1 MVDQLRLVVGLGN
14 PGSKYLGT
22 RHNIGF
28 MALERLA
35 SRDGLSFR
43 QQAKL
48 HGLAAEQ
55 GLGQDR
61 LRLLMPQTF
70 MNDSGRSIRAAL
82 DWFGFSPGQL
92 LILVDDMDIPLGRL
106 RLRAQG
112 SAGGH
117 NGLRSTIQHLGP
129 RPSPAF
135 ASASVPH
142 RRIPPS
148 VGSARCPTCSVP
160 SVGPSGPRWM
170 PCWMVCSIQSGGSRS
185 MAWNGQATGSMGS
198 GLPWT
203 DDGAPRH
210 NGPPARPASVRQRPC
225 VEGEVSAGGFQWT
238 FIWAFD
244 RGELTV
250 EPWGGR

>member
-82 DWFGFSPGQL
+82 DWFGFTPDQL
-92 LILVDDMDIPLGRL
+92 LVLVDDMDIPLGRL

-117 NGLRSTIQHLGP
+117 NGLRSTIQHLGTQAFP
-129 RPSPAF
+129 RLRIGIGAPSENPAERRERTVSHVLGAF
-135 ASASVPH
+135 SQAERPTVDAVLDGVLDSI
-142 RRIPPS
+142 RRIQKHGLERAGNWINGFRPP
-148 VGSARCPTCSVP
+148 
-160 SVGPSGPRWM
+160 
-170 PCWMVCSIQSGGSRS
+170 
-185 MAWNGQATGSMGS
+185 
-198 GLPWT
+198 L
-203 DDGAPRH
+203 DG
-210 NGPPARPASVRQRPC
+210 
-225 VEGEVSAGGFQWT
+225 
-238 FIWAFD
+238 
-244 RGELTV
+244 
-250 EPWGGR
+250 